1 MSTFI
6 VAISLISGFIYI
18 FGLFS
23 LYIKENLFINE
34 SIASLF
40 FGVLIRSFLHKTE
53 ELKNSEF
60 LLQLSRI
67 VISLQVVA
75 VGISVHKEYVVKEWK
90 SLFVILVP
98 VMIFSYAASAV
109 IIYFVL
115 GIDFR
120 IALIIAA
127 CVTPTDPVLA
137 TAVLKG
143 RFAVKYIPAHL
154 RNLLTIESGA
164 NDGLG
169 FILLTFPLIFCKY
182 SLRDWIVHVW
192 LYEIAFSIFIGA
204 SIGFIANKLMR
215 FCKAHNLIDKES
227 FLVSMLALGIF
238 ATGITA
244 LIESDDILACFVCGM
259 FFSWDQ
265 TFISEIRESH
275 LIEVI
280 DLIFTCVFFIYF
292 GSIISYTMFTP
303 RYALIA
309 ILILLFRRVPFFFLF
324 KRVIPQLKNRKE
336 VLFAGW
342 FGPIGVGGVFFANH
356 AVMMLD
362 GIDLKGKG
370 DIVFLVEAVVIAS
383 VLVHGITAPI
393 TFTHL
398 KKKHLII
405 PDESEYAESNEIQYG
420 MVN

>member
-6 VAISLISGFIYI
+6 VAISLISGFIYV

-98 VMIFSYAASAV
+98 VMIFSYGASAV
-109 IIYFVL
+109 MIYFVL
-115 GIDFR
+115 GIDYR

-265 TFISEIRESH
+265 TFISEIRE
-275 LIEVI
+275 I
-280 DLIFTCVFFIYF
+280 
-292 GSIISYTMFTP
+292 
-303 RYALIA
+303 
-309 ILILLFRRVPFFFLF
+309 
-324 KRVIPQLKNRKE
+324 
-336 VLFAGW
+336 LFAGW

-405 PDESEYAESNEIQYG
+405 PDESEYAESNEIQYESANR
-420 MVN
+420 M